1 MRSHLVDLIM
11 NLGSP
16 GGIFLVRV
24 RRIAGSQSCY

>member
-16 GGIFLVRV
+16 GGIFPVRV
-24 RRIAGSQSCY
+24 GRIAASQPCY